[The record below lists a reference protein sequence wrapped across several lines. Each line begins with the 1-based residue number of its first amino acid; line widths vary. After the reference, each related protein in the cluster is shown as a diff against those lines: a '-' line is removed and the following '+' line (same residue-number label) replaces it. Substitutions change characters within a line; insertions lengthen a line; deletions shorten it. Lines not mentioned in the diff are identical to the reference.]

1 MIKDDNTRPESG
13 FAPGSGENT
22 EQKTTDFNERL
33 KKAGDEL
40 LGGAKKDRERGRTAA
55 LKEVESLK
63 VKLAEAED
71 QRLRAMAELENF
83 RQRKNREIADQEK
96 YAPMEL
102 ARAILPIWDNIGRAL
117 DAAPDDESVRGFVDG
132 VRMVHRQFLD
142 VLAKNGVVRIDAEGK
157 CSTQTATSRL
167 RCLRATNLP
176 ERFSTTRVPDSSC
189 TIASSVR
196 PRWWS
201 PHNIPQRRNR
211 KSDPNITLSP
221 SIYRREPA
229 LSGFPFFR
237 SCRRIR

>member
-142 VLAKNGVVRIDAEGK
+142 VLAKNGVVRIDAEGEMFDPNRHE
-157 CSTQTATSRL
+157 SIAVS
-167 RCLRATNLP
+167 P
-176 ERFSTTRVPDSSC
+176 SDEPSG
-189 TIASSVR
+189 TILNDARPGFILHDRIVR
-196 PRWWS
+196 PAQVVVATQHS
-201 PHNIPQRRNR
+201 AEE
-211 KSDPNITLSP
+211 KS
-221 SIYRREPA
+221 EE
-229 LSGFPFFR
+229 
-237 SCRRIR
+237 